1 MVASCRM
8 SSSKLD
14 RAELRRQRAIAE
26 PGVGVIVVRIVP
38 VRSGLSAGRVHLDGV
53 CEGAAIGTPV
63 EGWIALPGVQR
74 AFAFYGEVLRTD
86 PATGNT
92 VVRFDEIE
100 AETAEFLDQAA
111 VRRLH

>member
-1 MVASCRM
+1 MPNVVN
-8 SSSKLD
+8 KLD
-14 RAELRRQRAIAE
+14 RAELRQQRRYMS
-26 PGVGVIVVRIVP
+26 PVFDVIVECELF
-38 VRSGLSAGRVHLDGV
+38 RSLDLSAGGVHLDGV
-53 CEGAAIGTPV
+53 CEGAAVGTPV

-92 VVRFDEIE
+92 IVRFDEIE